1 MIDPLPLLSP
11 LRELHDRI
19 RETVVST
26 CSRQDAAASSAISR
40 DAEGDTIYAIDAVAE
55 EILIP
60 FFERLS
66 RKHSFVLIA
75 EGLDGGRLVLPRG
88 IDEAAATWRIIMDPI
103 DGTRAIMYQKRSA
116 WILTGVAPNLGPE
129 TGLRDVVMALQTEIP
144 TVKQY
149 LSDELSVVKSES
161 VVVHRYNRLTGER
174 TSLQLRPSQAP
185 TIAHGFAMIS
195 RFFPGARRELAE
207 IDDEIAANALGPV
220 PEGKAQCFEDQYV
233 STGGQLYE
241 LMAGHDR
248 FVADLRPLTG
258 QRGLCCHPYDLSASM
273 IASALGVILTDA
285 AGAPLNARLAV
296 EDNIA
301 WVGYANQRIREQV
314 EPLLQVALR
323 KRGWI

>member
-19 RETVVST
+19 RESVVSAF
-26 CSRQDAAASSAISR
+26 SRQDEAASSAVSR
-40 DAEGDTIYAIDAVAE
+40 DIEGDTIYAIDVVAE
-55 EILIP
+55 NILIP
-60 FFERLS
+60 FFEGLS
-66 RKHSFVLIA
+66 REHSFVLIA
-75 EGLDGGRLVLPRG
+75 EGLEGGRLVLPRG
-88 IDEAAATWRIIMDPI
+88 VDEAAATWRIIMDPI

-116 WILTGVAPNLGPE
+116 WILTGVAPNLGPQ
-129 TGLRDVVMALQTEIP
+129 TGLRDIVMALQTEIP
-144 TVKQY
+144 TIKQH
-149 LSDELSVVKSES
+149 LSDELAVIKDQPVIA
-161 VVVHRYNRLTGER
+161 HRYNRLTGER
-174 TSLQLRPSQAP
+174 ASLQLRPSGAS

-207 IDDEIAANALGPV
+207 IDDEIAAAALGPI

-285 AGAPLNARLAV
+285 SGDPLNARLAV

-301 WVGYANQRIREQV
+301 WVGYANQQIRDQV
-314 EPLLQVALR
+314 EPLLQAALR